1 MSSFASRG
9 RGGRGRGGRGRGGR
23 GRGGRGRGGRGRGG
37 RGRGGRGRGGRGGG
51 ASAYQSNN
59 SSDDRSINEG
69 TSSIGASIFTDTSAT
84 TQQRSRKG
92 GRKARRTML
101 QAKQRDEKL
110 AQEANFYFKCV
121 DTTLS
126 RKSNNF
132 AGKLNKI
139 NINEPMSSNE
149 KSIFGT
155 ISGTQ
160 GINFDKYDNI
170 PVKRSGVGSKEYPV
184 LESFVDDK
192 ILHSHM
198 PAYLARNIKLCG
210 YVKPTPVQKHAIPA
224 AIGFKVNKASDLMV
238 CAQTGSGKTAAFL
251 LPLFTRKLKVRP
263 IVEKFGINNKSAL
276 PIALVMAPTRELAIQ
291 IYGEAMKFS
300 NGSNFQPVCVYGGS
314 PLRSQLRE
322 LATGCDLLVATPGR
336 LIDIME
342 RGIISMSVCSYLCL
356 DEADRMLDMGFEP
369 QIRRVV
375 QHSDMVQPGNGRQ
388 TLMFSA
394 TFPTEM
400 QKLAGM

>member
-37 RGRGGRGRGGRGGG
+37 RGRGSRGGG
-51 ASAYQSNN
+51 ASAYRSNN
-59 SSDDRSINEG
+59 NSDDRSINEG
-69 TSSIGASIFTDTSAT
+69 KSSIGASILQIHRLQHNNSVVEKVGERRVA
-84 TQQRSRKG
+84 QCYKQSKGMKSWHRKL
-92 GRKARRTML
+92 TFIL
-101 QAKQRDEKL
+101 
-110 AQEANFYFKCV
+110 KCV

-139 NINEPMSSNE
+139 NINDPMSSNE
-149 KSIFGT
+149 KNIFGA

-160 GINFDKYDNI
+160 GINFDKYDDI

-184 LESFVDDK
+184 LESFIDDK
-192 ILHSHM
+192 ILRSHM

-263 IVEKFGINNKSAL
+263 IVEKFGTNNKSAL

-322 LATGCDLLVATPGR
+322 LAMGCDLLVATPGR

-342 RGIISMSVCSYLCL
+342 RGIISMSKCSYLCL
-356 DEADRMLDMGFEP
+356 DEADRMLDMGLSHRLGAWCSIAIWFN
-369 QIRRVV
+369 QA
-375 QHSDMVQPGNGRQ
+375 MVGKR
-388 TLMFSA
+388 
-394 TFPTEM
+394 
-400 QKLAGM
+400 